1 MILLLGQ
8 GSDPPLRAV
17 TGELERM
24 GADYVCAD
32 AQLDVVMDWRPDSEA
47 VLAVSDRVVPLADVK
62 SAYLRPWRIAAK
74 GEGERQALALLLAW
88 ADDSA
93 ACVVNRPSAS
103 LPNHSKPM
111 QTQSIARF
119 GFLVPE
125 TLITTDPATAREFVR
140 RHGEV
145 VYKSI
150 SGVRSIV
157 RRLTNDRLDELEQVR
172 HCPTQFQRYIPGEDL
187 RVHVIGESAVAV
199 RIASNRDDYRYAA
212 RDGGSIEA
220 AEVAL
225 EPGAVESLIRMVRQM
240 GLLVAGV
247 DLRRTLS
254 GELYCLEVNPSPA
267 FTYYEQ
273 LVGINL
279 AARIAELLVEASS
292 FRESQNKSS
301 PQRTLR
307 TT

>member
-1 MILLLGQ
+1 M
-8 GSDPPLRAV
+8 RAV
-17 TGELERM
+17 AAELERM

-32 AQLDVVMDWRPDSEA
+32 AELDVAMPWRPDSEA
-47 VLAVSDRVVPLADVK
+47 VLSVSGRVVPLADVK
-62 SAYLRPWRIAAK
+62 SAYLRPLRVVAK
-74 GEGERQALALLLAW
+74 SEGERQALALLFAW
-88 ADDSA
+88 ADDST

-111 QTQSIARF
+111 QAQSISRF

-125 TLITTDPATAREFVR
+125 TLITTDPVAACDFAR

-145 VYKSI
+145 VYKSV

-157 RRLTNDRLDELEQVR
+157 RRLTSERLDELEYVR
-172 HCPTQFQRYIPGEDL
+172 HCPTQFQRYIHGEDL

-212 RDGGSIEA
+212 RDGGTIEA
-220 AEVAL
+220 TATELDPGVAEA
-225 EPGAVESLIRMVRQM
+225 LIRMAREM

-247 DLRRTLS
+247 DLRRTPC

-273 LVGINL
+273 LVGVRL
-279 AARIAELLVEASS
+279 AARIAELMV
-292 FRESQNKSS
+292 Q
-301 PQRTLR
+301 Q
-307 TT
+307 